1 MNIEIRPYADV
12 RELFKNGVNQ
22 ALPERNFMVIETEAF
37 DCFAACHSAINAC
50 SDVLN
55 MLTFYN
61 YIESW
66 RDEETSC
73 WVLYNNSD
81 CARVLRNE
89 DLFGSISYMVS
100 NQRVF
105 EASKQLMRRKDT
117 SVSSKLRQLSLTPE
131 WERPLAPKK
140 NGS

>member
-1 MNIEIRPYADV
+1 
-12 RELFKNGVNQ
+12 
-22 ALPERNFMVIETEAF
+22 
-37 DCFAACHSAINAC
+37 
-50 SDVLN
+50 

-117 SVSSKLRQLSLTPE
+117 SVSSKLRAAFAYAGMGKASGSQEERFMSTWVALESLCRSSACENIISCILETVPVALCS
-131 WERPLAPKK
+131 RYHI
-140 NGS
+140 